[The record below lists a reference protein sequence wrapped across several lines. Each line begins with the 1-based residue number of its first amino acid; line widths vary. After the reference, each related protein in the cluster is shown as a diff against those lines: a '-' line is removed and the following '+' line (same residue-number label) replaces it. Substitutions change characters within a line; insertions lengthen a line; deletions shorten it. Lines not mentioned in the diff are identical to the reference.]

1 MQSPVLLQE
10 ALPQAQ
16 AGQPEGWFQEAIGI
30 RCILTRQQAG
40 SRTAIRSTDR
50 SFSQFKQV
58 APQQTNQLS
67 QDPHTLPL
75 RDEKDLTSDMPP
87 LSRSRSEARP
97 DGAQD
102 RSSSL
107 GFANEAQL
115 LLLNAASLA
124 LVDQKLLDKTE
135 QKLADAALPTEVSRF
150 RANVLVGSAQLPP
163 FAEDSWGEVCLG
175 QQRFS
180 VAGES
185 IVQRLHLHFSGTALL
200 MNRTCCTSSRHGEA

>member
-1 MQSPVLLQE
+1 MQE
-10 ALPQAQ
+10 GLPQAQ
-16 AGQPEGWFQEAIGI
+16 AGQLESWFQEAIGI
-30 RCILTRQQAG
+30 RCALTRQQAG
-40 SRTAIRSTDR
+40 SRTAALSTDR

-58 APQQTNQLS
+58 PPQQAHQLS
-67 QDPHTLPL
+67 QDPNTVPL
-75 RDEKDLTSDMPP
+75 RDPEPILSNVPP
-87 LSRSRSEARP
+87 LSRNRSEARP
-97 DGAQD
+97 DAAQD

-135 QKLADAALPTEVSRF
+135 QKLAGAALPTEVSRF

-163 FAEDSWGEVCLG
+163 FAEDCWQEVCLG
-175 QQRFS
+175 RQRFS

-185 IVQRLHLHFSGTALL
+185 VVQHLL
-200 MNRTCCTSSRHGEA
+200 MHPPFAYEQDFAGPLCI

>member
-1 MQSPVLLQE
+1 
-10 ALPQAQ
+10 
-16 AGQPEGWFQEAIGI
+16 
-30 RCILTRQQAG
+30 
-40 SRTAIRSTDR
+40 
-50 SFSQFKQV
+50 
-58 APQQTNQLS
+58 
-67 QDPHTLPL
+67 
-75 RDEKDLTSDMPP
+75 MPP

-163 FAEDSWGEVCLG
+163 FVEDSWGEVCLG

-185 IVQRLHLHFSGTALL
+185 IVQRLHLHFPGTALL